1 MTCDWVREHIPE
13 CLAGTLDKT
22 ARAVILEHVETCSG
36 CRAELGELGVVWRG
50 LEAQKLPEPDPAMR
64 ARFQAML
71 QVYQD
76 AYQAGRQAAAQAPAV
91 PASGARHAWWPA
103 NPVWRLAGAFALLVA
118 GVVCGRVLDRRY
130 FDTSRSDSARNGNQE
145 LTLLRG
151 QVEDLR
157 QLVALSLLNEPSPSS
172 RLRGVTYSEQI
183 AQPDSQMVEALLRT
197 LNHDPNVNVRL
208 RVVDALEKYSA
219 DPEVRRA
226 LVDAIAVQDTQLVQ
240 IALIDLLGQI
250 HDRDATA
257 VLRKLAAGA
266 ETDETVRQRAAIA
279 LEKIDSPKGAIF
291 K

>member
-13 CLAGTLDKT
+13 CLAGTLEKS
-22 ARAVILEHVETCSG
+22 ARAVVVEHVETCSA

-50 LEAQKLPEPDPAMR
+50 LETQSLPEPDASMR
-64 ARFQAML
+64 ARFQEML
-71 QVYQD
+71 HVYQD
-76 AYQAGRQAAAQAPAV
+76 AYQTGRQAAAQTPAV
-91 PASGARHAWWPA
+91 AATGGHAWWPA
-103 NPVWRLAGAFALLVA
+103 NPIWRLAGAFALLVA
-118 GVVCGRVLDRRY
+118 GVVCGSYLDHRY
-130 FDTSRSDSARNGNQE
+130 FDTSRNDSARNAGQE
-145 LTLLRG
+145 LALLRG
-151 QVEDLR
+151 QVEGLR

-183 AQPDSQMVEALLRT
+183 AQPDAQIVEALLRT

-208 RVVDALEKYSA
+208 RVVDALEKYCG

-250 HDRDATA
+250 RDRDAA
-257 VLRKLAAGA
+257 PVLRQLSLAAG
-266 ETDETVRQRAAIA
+266 TDETVRQRAAMA
-279 LEKIDSPKGAIF
+279 LERIGSSKGAIP